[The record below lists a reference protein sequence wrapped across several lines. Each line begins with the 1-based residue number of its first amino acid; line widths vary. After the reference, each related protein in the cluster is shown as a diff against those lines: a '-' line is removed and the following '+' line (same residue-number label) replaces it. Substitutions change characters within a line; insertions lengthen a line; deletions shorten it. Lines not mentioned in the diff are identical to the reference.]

1 MADMEAEL
9 QKYLAEQG
17 VENLLKD
24 IVVKLCLNKPP
35 DVLEFVKVRA
45 GRAGRA
51 CLRGV
56 GWSGVRWGASGWLGL
71 GDWLEG

>member
-45 GRAGRA
+45 VLAVRA
-51 CLRGV
+51 CVGGGV
-56 GWSGVRWGASGWLGL
+56 EWGASGWLGL
-71 GDWLEG
+71 GDWLDG

>member
-35 DVLEFVKVRA
+35 DVLEFVKVS
-45 GRAGRA
+45 
-51 CLRGV
+51 V
-56 GWSGVRWGASGWLGL
+56 
-71 GDWLEG
+71 

>member
-45 GRAGRA
+45 CRA
-51 CLRGV
+51 CLPACVGWGGV
-56 GWSGVRWGASGWLGL
+56 G
-71 GDWLEG
+71 

>member
-45 GRAGRA
+45 VP
-51 CLRGV
+51 CLRG
-56 GWSGVRWGASGWLGL
+56 GWSGVGCEWLAGP
-71 GDWLEG
+71 G

>member
-35 DVLEFVKVRA
+35 DVLEFVKVNR
-45 GRAGRA
+45 RLLHIR
-51 CLRGV
+51 
-56 GWSGVRWGASGWLGL
+56 LGL
-71 GDWLEG
+71 TERGISSTGVHHGSAG